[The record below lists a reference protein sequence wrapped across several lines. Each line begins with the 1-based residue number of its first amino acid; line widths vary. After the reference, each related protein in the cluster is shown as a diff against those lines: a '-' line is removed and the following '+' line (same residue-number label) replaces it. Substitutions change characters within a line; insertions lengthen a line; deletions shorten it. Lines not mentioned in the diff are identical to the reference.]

1 MNWTWSQHSYIINNL
16 RLIIEKSLYS
26 QVQSKDHEIQSLNDK
41 LLKRS
46 KDIQKLRLKVEEQ
59 DKLRI
64 KQKLLKNNLSGLNP
78 SILSKVI
85 DTETVLREAHKS
97 LEKRMVSKENHYS

>member
-1 MNWTWSQHSYIINNL
+1 M
-16 RLIIEKSLYS
+16 SL
-26 QVQSKDHEIQSLNDK
+26 QVQSKDHEINSLNDK

-46 KDIQKLRLKVEEQ
+46 KDIQKLRSKVEEQ
-59 DKLRI
+59 DKQRI
-64 KQKLLKNNLSGLNP
+64 KQKMLKNHLAGLNP

-97 LEKRMVSKENHYS
+97 LEKRMVAKDNHYS